1 MSLIFTQ
8 TTQSHQTDSMLP
20 VPIPELNMTLPEGV
34 GEQAL
39 LILNVPNVYA
49 TTGGNVPGGRFGIS
63 VNGTVLPAYATFMYN
78 SVPPSGDRLAQT
90 LVVAVPLT
98 VEPQQVQAVWQT
110 YNGCT
115 VVIDTPAS
123 LSAQL

>member
-1 MSLIFTQ
+1 MSLIFVQ
-8 TTQSHQTDSMLP
+8 TTQSHQTDSILP
-20 VPIPELNMTLPEGV
+20 VPIPELNMTLPEGS

-49 TTGGNVPGGRFGIS
+49 TTGGNIPGGRFGIS
-63 VNGTVLPAYATFMYN
+63 VNGTVLAAYATFMYN
-78 SVPPSGDRLAQT
+78 DLPPSGDRVAQT

-98 VEPQQVQAVWQT
+98 LKPQQVQAVWQA
-110 YNGCT
+110 YNGCS

-123 LSAQL
+123 LSAQV

>member
-1 MSLIFTQ
+1 MSLIFVQ
-8 TTQSHQTDSMLP
+8 TTQPHQTASMLP
-20 VPIPELNMTLPEGV
+20 TPIPELNMTLPEGA

-39 LILNVPNVYA
+39 VILNLPNVYA
-49 TTGGNVPGGRFGIS
+49 TTGGNNPGGRFSIS

-78 SVPPSGDRLAQT
+78 DVPPSGDRLAQT
-90 LVVAVPLT
+90 LVVAIPLT
-98 VEPQQVQAVWQT
+98 LNPQKVQAMWQT

-115 VVIDTPAS
+115 VAIDTPAS